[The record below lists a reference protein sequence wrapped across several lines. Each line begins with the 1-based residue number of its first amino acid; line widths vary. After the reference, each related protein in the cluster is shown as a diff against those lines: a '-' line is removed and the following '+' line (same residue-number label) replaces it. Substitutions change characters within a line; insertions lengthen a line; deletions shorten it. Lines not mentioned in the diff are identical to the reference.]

1 LDIEGSRWLVVGL
14 GNPILGDDGVG
25 WRVAEE
31 VKRRIADSEWQIV
44 SSGPVISHAK
54 RPSAISYQPSAI
66 EVDCVSLGGLSL
78 MERLVGYE
86 RAILIDAISTGQ
98 WPVGSVHRFPLD
110 ALPDSTAGH
119 SASAHDTSLQTALKL
134 GRAMEA
140 PLPPSGEIVVV
151 AVEAR
156 SVYDFGED
164 LTPPVAAAVPRAVEM
179 VIETLSAWKQMP
191 IEQKEV

>member
-1 LDIEGSRWLVVGL
+1 MVGL

-31 VKRRIADSEWQIV
+31 VKWRIADSEWQIV
-44 SSGPVISHAK
+44 SSEPVIGHAK
-54 RPSAISYQPSAI
+54 RPSAISHQPSAI

-98 WPVGSVHRFPLD
+98 WPVGSVNRFPLE
-110 ALPDSTAGH
+110 ALPDSAAGH
-119 SASAHDTSLQTALKL
+119 SASAHDASLQTALKL
-134 GRAMEA
+134 GRAMGA
-140 PLPPSGEIVVV
+140 PLPPIGEIVVV

-156 SVYDFGED
+156 SVYDFGEV

-179 VIETLSAWKQMP
+179 VVETLSEWKQIP
-191 IEQKEV
+191 IEQKEA

>member
-1 LDIEGSRWLVVGL
+1 MEFEGSRWLVVGL

-31 VKRRIADSEWQIV
+31 VRHYFQS
-44 SSGPVISHAK
+44 PISNPQSPFT
-54 RPSAISYQPSAI
+54 RDQSLEI
-66 EVDCVSLGGLSL
+66 EVDSVSLGGLSL

-110 ALPDSTAGH
+110 ALPDSAAGH
-119 SASAHDTSLQTALKL
+119 SASAHDASLQTALKL
-134 GRAMEA
+134 GRAMGA
-140 PLPPSGEIVVV
+140 PLPPIGEIVVV

-156 SVYDFGED
+156 SVYDFGEA

-179 VIETLSAWKQMP
+179 VVETLSAWKQIL
-191 IEQKEV
+191 IEQKEM